1 MKAHPLILM
10 FLGLLLSAN
19 LSAQTLHVILIA
31 DTEHANPKFAKSCL
45 ADFENMRERTIAMAQ
60 DVNYEREEYPIIG
73 ADFTPEKAESIVTAI
88 SPAPEDVIFFY
99 YSGVAFCNIDLT
111 ENIRNKNR
119 VFRMGLEG
127 EDELS
132 TIPLYEM
139 IIAKNARLNIL
150 MADACGS
157 VLKTKAHKGSK
168 SGGSEGVYASLLSA
182 CGTLRVFSSQ
192 CTEYSYCDDKGGLF
206 TNAFL
211 ATIDRFIDEGKKD
224 LTWEELLKETAQL
237 TERVAKKIFRYQHAV
252 FFFEEGWEDECGA
265 P

>member
-1 MKAHPLILM
+1 MKVHPLILM
-10 FLGLLLSAN
+10 FLALLLSAN
-19 LSAQTLHVILIA
+19 LSAQMLHVILMA
-31 DTEHANPKFAKSCL
+31 DTEHANPKFAESCL
-45 ADFENMRERTIAMAQ
+45 SDYENMRKKTIAMAQ
-60 DVNYEREEYPIIG
+60 GVNYERKEYPIIG
-73 ADFTPEKAESIVTAI
+73 AKFTPEKAESIVAAI
-88 SPAPEDVIFFY
+88 KPAPEDVIFFY
-99 YSGVAFCNIDLT
+99 YTGVAFCNIDLS

-119 VFRMGLEG
+119 VFRMGPEG

-132 TIPLYEM
+132 TISLYETL
-139 IIAKNARLNIL
+139 IAKNARLNIL
-150 MADACGS
+150 MADACGL
-157 VLKTKAHKGSK
+157 VVKTKAHKGNN

-224 LTWEELLKETAQL
+224 LTWKELLKETAQL
-237 TERVAKKIFRYQHAV
+237 TERVAKKIFRYQHSV
-252 FFFEEGWEDECGA
+252 FFFEEGWEDECLK